1 MMTNGLKNV
10 ATAFLLMAVIFAV
23 GPQAWAQSTGKAPI
37 IGLVNYLAIIQNS
50 KAGKSVNEQV
60 VKQRE
65 IFLAEIKKVQAE
77 LEKEGK
83 ELEQQQS
90 VLAKDVF
97 EARVLEFRRRQRE
110 AQQAEN
116 GYRRALDQMQ
126 NKGLQLIE
134 KELDQILES
143 IAEERGIDIVMK
155 AGAPNSMILKARKE
169 LFITD
174 EVIKRL
180 DSKLP
185 TVKIPPVAQ

>member
-1 MMTNGLKNV
+1 MMEYGFRRV
-10 ATAFLLMAVIFAV
+10 ATAFISIVFLIAAPLYAD
-23 GPQAWAQSTGKAPI
+23 AQSAGKPPV

-50 KAGKSVNEQV
+50 KAGKSVNDQV

-65 IFLAEIKKVQAE
+65 IYLAEIKKVEAE

-83 ELEQQQS
+83 ELEQQQG

-97 EARVLEFRRRQRE
+97 EARVLEFRRKQRE
-110 AQQAEN
+110 AQQTEN

-126 NKGLQLIE
+126 AKGLGVIE
-134 KELDQILES
+134 RELDQILES
-143 IAEERGIDIVMK
+143 IAEERGLDIVMK
-155 AGAPNSMILKARKE
+155 AGTPNSLVLKARKE

-185 TVKIPPVAQ
+185 SVSIPPTAQ

>member
-1 MMTNGLKNV
+1 MEYGFRRV
-10 ATAFLLMAVIFAV
+10 ATAFLSIVFLIVAPLYAD
-23 GPQAWAQSTGKAPI
+23 AQSAGKPPV

-50 KAGKSVNEQV
+50 KAGKSVNDQV

-65 IFLAEIKKVQAE
+65 IYLAEIKKVEAE

-97 EARVLEFRRRQRE
+97 EARVLEFRRKQRE
-110 AQQAEN
+110 AQQTEN

-126 NKGLQLIE
+126 AKGLGVIE

-143 IAEERGIDIVMK
+143 IAEERGLDIVMK
-155 AGAPNSMILKARKE
+155 AGTPNSLILKARKE

-185 TVKIPPVAQ
+185 SVNIPPTAQ